1 MDLGGSRM
9 NCPVCG
15 GKSVG
20 RVGVEQ
26 FYCWNCYL
34 EYQIQGEN
42 IKIFSVA
49 EDGSLID
56 YAPAEI
62 S

>member
-1 MDLGGSRM
+1 MD
-9 NCPVCG
+9 CPICG

-20 RVGVEQ
+20 RVGMGQ
-26 FYCWNCYL
+26 YYCWNCYL
-34 EYQIQGEN
+34 EYQVQGEK

-49 EDGSLID
+49 EDGSLVD
-56 YAPAEI
+56 YAAAEI

>member
-1 MDLGGSRM
+1 MD
-9 NCPVCG
+9 CPICG

-20 RVGVEQ
+20 RVGVSQ
-26 FYCWNCYL
+26 YYCWNCYI
-34 EYQIQGEN
+34 EYQIQGEA

-49 EDGSLID
+49 EDGSLVA
-56 YAPAEI
+56 YPVAEI